1 MDFKSPEE
9 FSSLYELLEYFTDE
23 QVCLNYLTFQ
33 RWQGNIIC
41 PACNKDKIYDLRGAN
56 KRFKCA
62 SCYKQFTAKAGT
74 IFEDSKI
81 PLRKWF
87 AALYLLLSHRKGV
100 SSYQLARDLKL
111 TQKTAWFL
119 GHRIRYAIRQGSFE
133 KPLSGIVEID
143 ETFVGGKN
151 KNRHWDKKI
160 NNSHGGSGKS
170 IVFGM
175 LERGG
180 MVRAFPVPTR
190 KVAFTV
196 PLIQSHVEESAV
208 LMTDDFYPHIEG
220 HEHHIVNHSL
230 KQYAIGENTTN
241 GIENFWGNFKR
252 IFAVYH
258 KVSSKHLH
266 RYVDESVF
274 RFNERKNT
282 DGFRMLN
289 LLSELNGSLKY
300 KQLVYEQKE
309 KQESRAQ
316 AGEEGYTDERFAET
330 ILRASSTQTTKHNKT

>member
-1 MDFKSPEE
+1 MDFKSPED
-9 FSSLYELLEYFTDE
+9 FSSLFELLEYFTTE
-23 QVCLNYLTFQ
+23 EVCLNYLTFQ
-33 RWQGNIIC
+33 RWQGAITC
-41 PACNKDKIYDLRGAN
+41 PFCDHDRIYDLKGAN
-56 KRFKCA
+56 KRFKCGA
-62 SCYKQFTAKAGT
+62 CHKHFTAKAGT

-87 AALYLLLSHRKGV
+87 AALYLILSHRKGV

-119 GHRIRYAIRQGSFE
+119 GHRIRNAIRQGSFDR
-133 KPLSGIVEID
+133 PLDGIVEID

-151 KNRHWDKKI
+151 KNRHWDKKAK
-160 NNSHGGSGKS
+160 NSQGGSDKT

-175 LERGG
+175 LERDGI
-180 MVRAFPVPTR
+180 VRAFPVPTR
-190 KVAFTV
+190 KIQFTV
-196 PLIQSHVEESAV
+196 PLIERNVEESAI
-208 LMTDDFYPHIEG
+208 LMTDDFYPQIEG

-230 KQYAIGENTTN
+230 KQYAIGENSTN

-258 KVSSKHLH
+258 KVSHKHLR

-274 RFNERKNT
+274 RFNVRRQP
-282 DGFRMLN
+282 DGFRVLN
-289 LLSELNGSLKY
+289 LLSELNGSSLKY

-309 KQESRAQ
+309 KDNGKPITKEGSKERRVAKADLWASRP
-316 AGEEGYTDERFAET
+316 
-330 ILRASSTQTTKHNKT
+330 QTTKY

>member
-1 MDFKSPEE
+1 MDYKSPED
-9 FSSLYELLEYFTDE
+9 FSSLYELLEYFTSEDI
-23 QVCLNYLTFQ
+23 CLKYLTFQ

-41 PACNKDKIYDLRGAN
+41 PVCNKDKIYDLQGTN

-100 SSYQLARDLKL
+100 SSYQLARDLNL

-119 GHRIRYAIRQGSFE
+119 GHRIRYAIRQGTFE

-151 KNRHWDKKI
+151 KNRHWDKKVK
-160 NNSHGGSGKS
+160 NNQGRSYKDKTP
-170 IVFGM
+170 VLGM

-180 MVRAFPVPTR
+180 NVRAFPVPTTH
-190 KVAFTV
+190 VYNLV
-196 PLIQSHVEESAV
+196 PLIHKHVDFSST
-208 LMTDDFYPHIEG
+208 LMTDEWYPSLNEYEG
-220 HEHHIVNHSL
+220 HGIVNHSL
-230 KQYAIGENTTN
+230 KQYAVGDNTTN
-241 GIENFWGNFKR
+241 GIENFWSNFKR

-258 KVSSKHLH
+258 KVSRKHLH

-274 RFNERKNT
+274 RFNEREKS
-282 DGFRMLN
+282 DGFRIVN

-309 KQESRAQ
+309 K
-316 AGEEGYTDERFAET
+316 
-330 ILRASSTQTTKHNKT
+330 